1 MADQKLELSNKN
13 KAKRINKNLKKLLI
27 NILINYTV
35 WILVLISSI
44 MAMVLVPRFGTGK
57 NIINII
63 VHMIPLGMTIYAMGL
78 CLMTGF
84 FDLSLESTYAI
95 APIIAVLVM
104 TRWAPNFPGIVYIGI
119 VITMVVGMIVGLV
132 NGILSVKLRINPF
145 LVTLCMMLILRGLSL
160 FLIPAGI
167 FNLPKAYIFLGSY
180 RILNNILPVS
190 VPCFIIVIIALDWM
204 IRKKPFGR
212 HLLAVGSNERAAY
225 LTGIKTELL
234 KITIFVIAGMLAAL
248 GGLIAAGR
256 QHAVLN
262 SMGTGNMVLM
272 FAGAILGGVALRGGV
287 GSIIGVL
294 GGIFLLQ
301 IVSNLITL
309 AKVNPF
315 LIQVVYGS
323 ILLLALILQS
333 LRSKLR
339 QFID

>member
-1 MADQKLELSNKN
+1 MADQKLELLNKN
-13 KAKRINKNLKKLLI
+13 KAKRINKYLRKLLV
-27 NILINYTV
+27 NILLNYTV
-35 WILVLISSI
+35 WVLVLITLI
-44 MAMVLVPRFGTGK
+44 MATVLIPHFMTGK
-57 NIINII
+57 NIVNII
-63 VHMIPLGMTIYAMGL
+63 VHMIPLGMTVYAMGL

-95 APIIAVLVM
+95 APIIAVLVI
-104 TRWAPNFPGIVYIGI
+104 TRWAPNFPGIAYIGI

-145 LVTLCMMLILRGLSL
+145 LITLSMMMILRGLSL

-180 RILNNILPVS
+180 RILNNALPVS
-190 VPCFIIVIIALDWM
+190 IPCFIIVIIALDWM

-212 HLLAVGSNERAAY
+212 HALAVGSNERAAY
-225 LTGIKTELL
+225 LTGIKTERL
-234 KITIFVIAGMLAAL
+234 KIRVFVIAGMLAAL

-262 SMGTGNMVLM
+262 SMGAGNMVLM
-272 FAGAILGGVALRGGV
+272 FAGSILGGISLSGGV
-287 GSIIGVL
+287 GSINGIL

-315 LIQVVYGS
+315 LIQAAYGL
-323 ILLLALILQS
+323 ILLLALLLQS
-333 LRSKLR
+333 LRSKLIR
-339 QFID
+339 FIE